1 MKSLEDD
8 FVYGN
13 WTPAMLEVPPVE
25 NNKANY
31 KGKKK
36 QDTKT
41 SKKGKTAQGG
51 QNRRLRKQRRV
62 VSIGDDTTLPYI
74 NIFLLILGMI
84 LCVTSGHS
92 VVPGVLGSSQSP
104 STSQLPVPSQLLTT
118 SQLLLLPTTSH
129 FLVSSQLPE
138 A

>member
-41 SKKGKTAQGG
+41 SKKRKNSTRRAKQKTKKAKESGK
-51 QNRRLRKQRRV
+51 
-62 VSIGDDTTLPYI
+62 YW
-74 NIFLLILGMI
+74 
-84 LCVTSGHS
+84 
-92 VVPGVLGSSQSP
+92 
-104 STSQLPVPSQLLTT
+104 
-118 SQLLLLPTTSH
+118 
-129 FLVSSQLPE
+129 
-138 A
+138 